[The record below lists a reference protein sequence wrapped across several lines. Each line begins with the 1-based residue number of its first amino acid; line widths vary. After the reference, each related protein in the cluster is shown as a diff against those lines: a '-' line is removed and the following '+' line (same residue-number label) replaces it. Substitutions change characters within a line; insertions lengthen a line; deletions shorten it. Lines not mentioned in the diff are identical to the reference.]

1 MPKNIVLLSDGTGN
15 SSAKLFTTNVWRL
28 YQALD
33 LGDPASQVAFYGN
46 GVGTSS
52 FKPLAILGG
61 IFGFGLKRNVIALY
75 SFLCRN
81 YHDGDRIF
89 GFGFSR
95 GAFTIRIVAGLV
107 AREGLVPYG
116 SEAQLARDAR
126 AAYRHFRQKFNTNFQ
141 IEVPLRWIRN
151 LFYPR
156 PVPPQ
161 YRPRIHFVGLWDT
174 VEAYGGPIVEIT
186 RAIDYWLWPLSMPD
200 LIMSDQID
208 RACHALALGQRE
220 VVDAKDAYQRSNHA
234 SRLSPEEMIVG
245 HHLHVQLL
253 DRTHFHGTPGL
264 KNGTALRELYRM
276 AISFASITM

>member
-1 MPKNIVLLSDGTGN
+1 LDRSPTIEGKLDDAQSLLAIVRQVVGASQ
-15 SSAKLFTTNVWRL
+15 LFVL
-28 YQALD
+28 PSGPHQMSLPV
-33 LGDPASQVAFYGN
+33 PASSLAAVMLVRLA
-46 GVGTSS
+46 S
-52 FKPLAILGG
+52 LAILGG

-81 YHDGDRIF
+81 YHDGDRLF

-208 RACHALALGQRE
+208 RACHALALDDERRAFWPVLWDE
-220 VVDAKDAYQRSNHA
+220 FNVVDSQGNLRPNERPAPKIRPARIEIPAIAAQRLVHPSLNV
-234 SRLSPEEMIVG
+234 S
-245 HHLHVQLL
+245 
-253 DRTHFHGTPGL
+253 
-264 KNGTALRELYRM
+264 YR
-276 AISFASITM
+276 